1 MIRPSH
7 HFPKVSPDNASRR
20 EFLRLT
26 SALSVAAAATPWA
39 LSLAAMGEAAAQSAT
54 DYKALVCIF
63 LNGGND
69 HANTVVPYDQGTYN
83 SYHSLRSN
91 IALPRDSLS
100 NTVLVPNSSL
110 PNGRSFALAPTL
122 SPLLPIFNAGTLA
135 VALNV
140 GTLVQPTTKAQYNN
154 RAVALPPKLF
164 SHNDQQSYWQA
175 AAPEGAS
182 SGWGGRMGDVLA
194 SGNGSATFTC
204 VSVAGNAVFMSGNKT
219 SQYQVSPRGPVAV
232 TGIKSPL
239 FGSSACSTALSGLM
253 TGVRTQLHESTY
265 ATISR
270 RAVDSND
277 QLTAALNGSNM
288 GSAFPGNNAL
298 ADQLKMVA
306 RMIAARNA
314 IGAKRQV
321 FFVSAGGFDTH
332 ENLGGVGGAH
342 AQLLAGVGNAMAA
355 FYKATQD
362 MGIAKQVTT
371 FTASDFGRTLSSN
384 SSGSDHGWGSMQFI
398 MGDAVRGKSFIGTAP
413 EFANNGADDI
423 GQGRLLPTTSVEQMG
438 NTLGQWFGVSA
449 SDQLSVMPHLAN
461 FSNRDLGFMSA

>member
-1 MIRPSH
+1 
-7 HFPKVSPDNASRR
+7 
-20 EFLRLT
+20 
-26 SALSVAAAATPWA
+26 
-39 LSLAAMGEAAAQSAT
+39 MGEAAAQSAT

-83 SYHSLRSN
+83 TYQSLRSN
-91 IALPRDSLS
+91 IALPRDALS
-100 NTVLVPNSSL
+100 NTVLIPNSSL
-110 PNGRSFALAPTL
+110 PDGRSFALAPTL
-122 SPLLPIFNAGTLA
+122 SPLMPVFNAGTLA

-194 SGNGSATFTC
+194 SGNGNATFTC
-204 VSVAGNAVFMSGNKT
+204 VSVAGNAVFMSGNRT
-219 SQYQVSPRGPVAV
+219 SQYQVSPSGPVAV
-232 TGIKSPL
+232 AGIKSPL

-265 ATISR
+265 ASISR

-277 QLTAALNGSNM
+277 QLTAALSGSSM
-288 GSAFPGNNAL
+288 GSSFPSNNAL
-298 ADQLKMVA
+298 ADQLQMVA

-332 ENLGGVGGAH
+332 ENLGSVGGAH

-461 FSNRDLGFMSA
+461 FSNRDMGFMST

>member
-1 MIRPSH
+1 MTRASP
-7 HFPKVSPDNASRR
+7 HFPGLSPDNASRR
-20 EFLRLT
+20 EFLRRT
-26 SALSVAAAATPWA
+26 SALSIAASATPWA

-83 SYHSLRSN
+83 AYQSLRSN
-91 IALPRDSLS
+91 IALPRDALQG
-100 NTVLVPNSSL
+100 TVLNPGSAL
-110 PNGRSFALAPTL
+110 PNGRRFALAPTL
-122 SPLLPIFNAGTLA
+122 SPLLPIFNAGALA

-154 RAVALPPKLF
+154 RAVPLPPKLF

-175 AAPEGAS
+175 AAPEGAV

-194 SGNGSATFTC
+194 SGNGNATFTC
-204 VSVAGNAVFMSGNKT
+204 VSVAGNAVFLSGNKT
-219 SQYQVSPRGPVAV
+219 SQYHVSPSGPVAV
-232 TGIKSPL
+232 AGIKSTL

-253 TGVRTQLHESTY
+253 TGVRTQLLEASY
-265 ATISR
+265 AAVSR
-270 RAVDSND
+270 RAIESND
-277 QLTAALNGSNM
+277 QLTAALGGSAM

-298 ADQLKMVA
+298 ADQLRMVA

-314 IGAKRQV
+314 VGAKRQV

-332 ENLGGVGGAH
+332 EGLGGIGGAH
-342 AQLLAGVGNAMAA
+342 AQLLAGVGDAMAA

-384 SSGSDHGWGSMQFI
+384 SSGSDHGWGGMQLV

-423 GQGRLLPTTSVEQMG
+423 GQGRLLPTIAVEQFGATM
-438 NTLGQWFGVSA
+438 GQWFGVSA
-449 SDQLSVMPHLAN
+449 SDQLAVMPNLAN
-461 FSNRDLGFMSA
+461 FSTRDLGFMSA